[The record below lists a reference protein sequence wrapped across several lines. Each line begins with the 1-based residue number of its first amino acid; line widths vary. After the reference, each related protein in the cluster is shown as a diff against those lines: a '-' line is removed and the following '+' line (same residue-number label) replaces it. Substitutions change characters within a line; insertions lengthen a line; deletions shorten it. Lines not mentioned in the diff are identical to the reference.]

1 MGWMKRQR
9 MPERLEAASLPK
21 PERLTPAPRPPERP
35 VCAIGEPFT
44 LFELA
49 CACALADKAYVL
61 QFEWTRAGKL
71 RFLRAIKG
79 EDGAAVGSR
88 RSVASSPPQQF
99 APVDAFE
106 SQDFPCPWCGDVSLV
121 HCSHCGTL
129 VCSRRT
135 RNRLFLCRASC
146 GAVSFTVPVKGLG
159 GQTKTDAS
167 GSSAAPQA
175 TSGKALPAA
184 GAAPIARRT
193 PQGAGIVKKS

>member
-1 MGWMKRQR
+1 MGWKAIERVLGRVEAALTAEPKRTSSVLR
-9 MPERLEAASLPK
+9 NRETPERAMAE
-21 PERLTPAPRPPERP
+21 
-35 VCAIGEPFT
+35 VNT
-44 LFELA
+44 LFELS
-49 CACALADKAYVL
+49 CACALADKPYVL

-79 EDGAAVGSR
+79 EDGAAAGSR
-88 RSVASSPPQQF
+88 RSVASTPPQQF

-106 SQDFPCPWCGDVSLV
+106 SLDFPCPWCGDVSLV
-121 HCSHCGTL
+121 HCSRCGTL

-159 GQTKTDAS
+159 GQAKTDAS
-167 GSSAAPQA
+167 GPSAAPQA